1 MKKRKAKKR
10 FKIMLL
16 LIDILLLLGVVGYIA
31 LEKINNMNY
40 YNAYLASYGDNIILY
55 DDTYNKSL
63 DLVRGTKVLVTDKI
77 YTNNDIEYH
86 KIKYDNHE
94 YYVLKDDVVG
104 DYKYVIK
111 EDVMYVK
118 TPVTVYKD
126 INDASILG
134 FLDKGSSVQILGF
147 DNLTNGIPN
156 MYKISYG
163 DEIGYVYSKYLVSDH
178 DTSLLNSDFYDIHK
192 DRKFSYEL
200 YGGHASELDYYP
212 YEKANFT
219 SNVMPDEVK
228 ALYINASMITNTAE
242 YLSIAK
248 ESGINAFVID
258 IYDGYL
264 AYKSEVAKEYGD
276 SLYASAKWS
285 IDEYKSLIDIYKN
298 NGYYVIGRIVAF
310 NNPHF
315 AKDNENDAITY
326 NGKSLNWV
334 SAYSRRA
341 WEYNVKLAIEAVNLF
356 GFNEIQYD
364 YIRFPEASYT
374 WSKNKKYDFKNTY
387 NESKGEAIQN
397 FLFYATDM
405 IHREGAYISADV
417 FGESAYTYVT
427 AYGQYFPA
435 ISNIVDVISAM
446 PYPDHFNKYDFNFK
460 VPVWTKPY
468 ELMLK
473 WSSYPKERQT
483 EIPTPA
489 KVRTWIQAYD
499 TIHEPYVKYGSK
511 EVEDQISAL
520 YEMGLNDGYIT
531 WNAGSNIIKYRSI
544 IDALKKDYR

>member
-31 LEKINNMNY
+31 LEKLNNMNY
-40 YNAYLASYGDNIILY
+40 YDAYLASYGDNIILY

-156 MYKISYG
+156 MYKISY
-163 DEIGYVYSKYLVSDH
+163 DDKEGYVYSKYLVSDH

-276 SLYASAKWS
+276 SLYSSAKWS

-315 AKDNENDAITY
+315 AKDNESDAITY

-473 WSSYPKERQT
+473 WSSYPKERQK

-499 TIHEPYVKYGSK
+499 TILEPYVKYGSK